1 VGYTNAG
8 KSTMFNQLSEAEVYV
23 ADQLFATLD
32 PTLRRIDIP
41 ELGPIVLSDTVGFI
55 KNLPHKLVEAFRA
68 TLEEAANA
76 QLLLH
81 VVDAADA
88 NRVDNIEQVEDV
100 LLEIGADKIPSLLVY
115 NKIDMIVGRGAGIDY
130 DSSGKPERV
139 WVSAYT
145 GEGLELLQ
153 KAITELL
160 GVDIVHKNLTIDAQ
174 HGRLRAKLYESGGV
188 LGESYNEAGE
198 VELEI
203 RLPRHDLLRLLAA
216 EHVDPG
222 DLVDKDM
229 WLN

>member
-1 VGYTNAG
+1 
-8 KSTMFNQLSEAEVYV
+8 
-23 ADQLFATLD
+23 
-32 PTLRRIDIP
+32 
-41 ELGPIVLSDTVGFI
+41 VGFI

-100 LLEIGADKIPSLLVY
+100 LAEIEADEIPYLQVY
-115 NKIDMIVGRGAGIDY
+115 NKIDMVVGRGPGIDY

-139 WVSAYT
+139 WVSAHT
-145 GEGLELLQ
+145 GEGLALLQ
-153 KAITELL
+153 KAIAEVL
-160 GVDIVHKNLTIDAQ
+160 GVDIVHKNVTIDAQ
-174 HGRLRAKLYESGGV
+174 HGRLRAKLYDSGGV
-188 LGESYNEAGE
+188 LGESYNDAGE
-198 VELEI
+198 MKLEI

-222 DLVDKDM
+222 DLVDKDV

>member
-1 VGYTNAG
+1 
-8 KSTMFNQLSEAEVYV
+8 
-23 ADQLFATLD
+23 
-32 PTLRRIDIP
+32 
-41 ELGPIVLSDTVGFI
+41 
-55 KNLPHKLVEAFRA
+55 
-68 TLEEAANA
+68 
-76 QLLLH
+76 
-81 VVDAADA
+81 
-88 NRVDNIEQVEDV
+88 
-100 LLEIGADKIPSLLVY
+100 
-115 NKIDMIVGRGAGIDY
+115 
-130 DSSGKPERV
+130 
-139 WVSAYT
+139 VSAHT

-160 GVDIVHKNLTIDAQ
+160 GVDIVYKNLTIDAQ

>member
-1 VGYTNAG
+1 
-8 KSTMFNQLSEAEVYV
+8 MFNQLCGSEVYV

-88 NRVDNIEQVEDV
+88 NRVDNIEQVENV
-100 LLEIGADKIPSLLVY
+100 LAEIEADDIPCLQVY
-115 NKIDMIVGRGAGIDY
+115 NKIDMVVGRGPGIDY
-130 DSSGKPERV
+130 DNNGKPERV
-139 WVSAYT
+139 WVSAHT
-145 GEGLELLQ
+145 GEGLALLQ
-153 KAITELL
+153 KAIAEVL
-160 GVDIVHKNLTIDAQ
+160 GVDMVHENVTVDPQ
-174 HGRLRAKLYESGGV
+174 HGKLRAKLYESGGV
-188 LGESYNEAGE
+188 LGETYNDAGE
-198 VELEI
+198 SKLEI
-203 RLPRHDLLRLLAA
+203 RLPRHELLRLLAA

-222 DLVDKDM
+222 DLLAKDM